1 MLTLEAITK
10 EDLPQITELYSHYL
24 TAGQSLSDATYAAWE
39 SGGCLGTKAVDDGK
53 IVGFFSLRP
62 GFELTYPHPE
72 LEEEIRKIVA
82 GQRLYTVDGMLVLR
96 PYRGSGLAHRLIAE
110 TLPALRELA
119 DLVLVEIWIY
129 PDGRSPGKDPQET
142 LGEIIYQK
150 KVPMFYKNLA
160 HYRMRCP
167 ICGDVCTCG
176 AYIDL
181 AKI

>member
-1 MLTLEAITK
+1 MNIFWQEG
-10 EDLPQITELYSHYL
+10 ELCIREL
-24 TAGQSLSDATYAAWE
+24 
-39 SGGCLGTKAVDDGK
+39 VDSFGSWRND
-53 IVGFFSLRP
+53 
-62 GFELTYPHPE
+62 
-72 LEEEIRKIVA
+72 RK
-82 GQRLYTVDGMLVLR
+82 
-96 PYRGSGLAHRLIAE
+96 
-110 TLPALRELA
+110 LA

-129 PDGRSPGKDPQET
+129 PDGRSPGKAPQET